1 MLAHGK
7 RGNKITVQRDDG
19 AALSLRIVLFFQRS
33 AIKLYTKEIGKGCIR
48 SEGQFLF
55 LALRDRCT
63 IPGCDF
69 RGQLCRHGGSLGDFL
84 YCRSIGEILLAAVA
98 VPIRNVA
105 FFGSG
110 GGLCVNVFQVGVVVR
125 VKAAVTV
132 STNLTYGLILAG
144 CFAAGVLRVAVLSR
158 VIRHIAAFIGTFMPV
173 MRCIGRPLGLPAMA
187 RSWNRLYFC
196 CAALGAAIC
205 LFARFC
211 AGRRCCYR
219 TVVPSMRA
227 YVILFIAT
235 GTLLPVLVI
244 IMCPTGG
251 KIMSQNIAI
260 FLTANCAFCFF
271 GAGGRAAGAV
281 LCFHDIAGAAAAV
294 FAVAVRC
301 PVPIVGMFI
310 ALSLEHGQGY
320 FCRSHILAAV
330 PWRIVAASLKL
341 IQHVTVGKFRGGFG
355 GSIEIC
361 VRVAQ
366 IVAVGGSAIIIGG
379 DCDFTNI
386 SATSDFADIIAVGNL
401 SVHIKSADTSG
412 VATAVVASA
421 GDFSDVIAIADY

>member
-1 MLAHGK
+1 MEQ
-7 RGNKITVQRDDG
+7 GNAIQ
-19 AALSLRIVLFFQRS
+19 LSVVLFLS
-33 AIKLYTKEIGKGCIR
+33 ADNRCASGCTAADKQQGNPQQKIGVISR
-48 SEGQFLF
+48 
-55 LALRDRCT
+55 LRRLVGAGFDSAA
-63 IPGCDF
+63 
-69 RGQLCRHGGSLGDFL
+69 GQLCRHGVCLGNL
-84 YCRSIGEILLAAVA
+84 LSSVLVGEILLAAAA

-144 CFAAGVLRVAVLSR
+144 RFAAGVLRVAVLSR
-158 VIRHIAAFIGTFMPV
+158 VICHIAAFIGTFMPV
-173 MRCIGRPLGLPAMA
+173 MRCIGRPIGLPAVA
-187 RSWNRLYFC
+187 RGWNRLYFC

-227 YVILFIAT
+227 YVILCIAT
-235 GTLLPVLVI
+235 GTLLPVHVI
-244 IMCPTGG
+244 IMCPTGS
-251 KIMSQNIAI
+251 KIMSQSIAI
-260 FLTANCAFCFF
+260 FRTANCAFCFF

-310 ALSLEHGQGY
+310 ALSLEHGQGLASCGQIFAFVCLLTSLFFDQNCNSDTKKSEVSGRTLAY
-320 FCRSHILAAV
+320 FCY
-330 PWRIVAASLKL
+330 
-341 IQHVTVGKFRGGFG
+341 GK
-355 GSIEIC
+355 E
-361 VRVAQ
+361 
-366 IVAVGGSAIIIGG
+366 
-379 DCDFTNI
+379 
-386 SATSDFADIIAVGNL
+386 
-401 SVHIKSADTSG
+401 
-412 VATAVVASA
+412 
-421 GDFSDVIAIADY
+421 